1 MLVDSH
7 CHLDKLEYGKKHG
20 DMAEAI
26 RKAANR
32 GVNHMLCISVGL
44 STFPD
49 MLAAIKP
56 FPQVF
61 ASCGVHPLHHD
72 DEPNDP
78 VLLQQLAADPAV
90 VAIGETGLD
99 YFYAPESAELQR
111 RSFKQHVATAVAL
124 NKPLI
129 IHTRNAQQ
137 DTLDIL
143 REGGAD
149 KVGGVLH
156 CFTESLEMAEAAIEL
171 GFYISISGIVT
182 FNSASALREVVKA
195 LPLERLLVET
205 DSPWLAPVPFR
216 GEENE
221 PAYTRTVAEFIAKL
235 KGVTVE
241 EVAAQTTANFFE
253 LFKLAKPQPSGS
265 GKL

>member
-7 CHLDKLEYGKKHG
+7 CHLDRLAYGQKHA
-20 DMAEAI
+20 DMAEVI
-26 RKAANR
+26 GKAARR
-32 GVNHMLCISVGL
+32 GVEHMLCISVDL
-44 STFPD
+44 ATFPD
-49 MLAAIKP
+49 MLAAIRP

-61 ASCGVHPLHHD
+61 ASCGVHPLHQD
-72 DEPNDP
+72 DEPCDP
-78 VLLQQLAADPAV
+78 ALLRQLAADPAV

-99 YFYAPESAELQR
+99 YFYAPESAKLQR
-111 RSFKQHVATAVAL
+111 RAFEQHVAVAVAL

-129 IHTRNAQQ
+129 VHTRSAQE
-137 DTLDIL
+137 DTLAIL
-143 REGGAD
+143 RAGGAD

-156 CFTESLEMAEAAIEL
+156 CFTESLEMAEAAIAL

-182 FNSASALREVVKA
+182 FSSAAALREVVKA

-221 PAYTRTVAEFIAKL
+221 PAYTRTVAEYIATL
-235 KGVTVE
+235 KGISAA
-241 EVAAQTTANFFE
+241 EVAAQTTANFFK
-253 LFKLAKPQPSGS
+253 LFKLAKPLRP
-265 GKL
+265 

>member
-7 CHLDKLEYGKKHG
+7 CHLDKLEYGKKHR
-20 DMAEAI
+20 DMADAV

-32 GVNHMLCISVGL
+32 GVDHMLCISVGL
-44 STFPD
+44 SSFPA
-49 MLAAIKP
+49 MLEAITP

-61 ASCGVHPLHHD
+61 ASCGVHPLHQD

-78 VLLQQLAADPAV
+78 ELLEQLAAHPRV

-111 RSFKQHVATAVAL
+111 RSFEQHVAVAVAL
-124 NKPLI
+124 NKPLV
-129 IHTRNAQQ
+129 IHTRSAQE

-143 REGGAD
+143 RRGGAD

-182 FNSASALREVVKA
+182 FRSADALREVVKA

-221 PAYTRTVAEFIAKL
+221 PAYTRTVAEFIAEL
-235 KGVTVE
+235 KGVSVE
-241 EVAAQTTANFFE
+241 EVAKQTTANFFA
-253 LFKLAKPQPSGS
+253 LFNLAKPVNR
-265 GKL
+265 

>member
-7 CHLDKLEYGKKHG
+7 CHLDKLDYGKKHKSM
-20 DMAEAI
+20 DEAI
-26 RKAANR
+26 AKAASR
-32 GVNHMLCISVGL
+32 GVNHMLCIGVGL
-44 STFPD
+44 SSFPD
-49 MLAAIKP
+49 MLKAVEP
-56 FPQVF
+56 YPQVF
-61 ASCGVHPLHHD
+61 ASCGVHPLHQN
-72 DEPNDP
+72 DEQNDP
-78 VLLQQLAADPAV
+78 ARLRELASHPSV

-99 YFYAPESAELQR
+99 YFYAPETAELQK
-111 RSFKQHVATAVAL
+111 RSFEQHVEVAVAL

-129 IHTRNAQQ
+129 IHTRSAQE
-137 DTLDIL
+137 DTLEIL
-143 REGGAD
+143 RKGGAS

-182 FNSASALREVVKA
+182 FRSADALREVVKA

-221 PAYTRTVAEFIAKL
+221 PAYTRTVAEFVARL
-235 KGVTVE
+235 KDVPYE
-241 EVAAQTTANFFE
+241 EVARQTTANFFE
-253 LFKLAKPQPSGS
+253 LFKLARPVGE
-265 GKL
+265 L

>member
-7 CHLDKLEYGKKHG
+7 CHLDKLEYGNKHA

-26 RKAANR
+26 HKAAAR
-32 GVNHMLCISVGL
+32 GVNHMLCIGVGL
-44 STFPD
+44 SSFPS
-49 MLAAIKP
+49 MLEAIAP

-61 ASCGVHPLHHD
+61 ASCGVHPLHQQ
-72 DEPNDP
+72 DEQNDP
-78 VLLQQLAADPAV
+78 ALLRRLAAHPAV

-99 YFYAPESAELQR
+99 YFYAPETRDIQR
-111 RSFKQHVATAVAL
+111 RAFEQHVATAVEL
-124 NKPLI
+124 DKPLI
-129 IHTRNAQQ
+129 IHTRSAQD

-143 REGGAD
+143 RRGGAER
-149 KVGGVLH
+149 VGGVLH
-156 CFTESLEMAEAAIEL
+156 CFTESLDMAQAAIEL

-182 FNSASALREVVKA
+182 FRSAAALREVVKA

-221 PAYTRTVAEFIAKL
+221 PAYTRTVADYVARL
-235 KGVTVE
+235 KGVPFEQLAT
-241 EVAAQTTANFFE
+241 QTTANFFE
-253 LFKLAKPQPSGS
+253 LFKLARPING
-265 GKL
+265 